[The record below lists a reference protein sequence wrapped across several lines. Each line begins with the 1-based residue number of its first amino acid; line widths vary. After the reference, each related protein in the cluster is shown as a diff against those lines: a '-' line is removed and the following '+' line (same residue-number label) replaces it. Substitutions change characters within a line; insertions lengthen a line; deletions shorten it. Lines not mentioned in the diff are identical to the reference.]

1 VSAKPKPLVFET
13 AADLLEQL
21 GDVPPERVRLKPL
34 PGKATERDVIAL
46 QDHKN
51 RNFELV
57 DGVLV
62 EKPVGFLESY
72 LALDLSYWIKT
83 FVNLHDLG
91 ILVGESGAMRLW
103 PGLVRIPD
111 VSFVSWAQLPSREI
125 PTAPIPDL
133 FPDLAVEVLSE
144 SNTKMEMDRKVKEYF
159 LAGSRLVW
167 LVDSATRSV
176 RVYTAPDQS
185 VRLTE
190 GQTLDGGDVLPGLRL
205 PLKKVFAKL
214 PRRAAKPLG
223 KKRTA
228 HRKPRK
234 NGST

>member
-1 VSAKPKPLVFET
+1 VSAKAKSLTWET
-13 AADLLEQL
+13 MADLLAQL
-21 GDVPPERVRLKPL
+21 GGIPPERVRLKPL

-46 QDHKN
+46 LDHTN
-51 RNFELV
+51 RIYELV

-62 EKPVGFLESY
+62 EKAAGFAESFLACELIGP
-72 LALDLSYWIKT
+72 LALYLEA
-83 FVNLHDLG
+83 HDLG
-91 ILVGESGAMRLW
+91 ILAGEAGTMRLW
-103 PGLVRIPD
+103 LGLVRIPD
-111 VSFVSWAQLPSREI
+111 ISFVSWDQLPNREV
-125 PTAPIPDL
+125 PTDPIPDL

-144 SNTKMEMDRKVKEYF
+144 SNTQKEMDRKVKEYF
-159 LAGSRLVW
+159 LADSRLVW
-167 LVDSATRSV
+167 LVDPATRSV

-205 PLKKVFAKL
+205 PLKKVLAKL

-234 NGST
+234 NGSA